1 MTARAS
7 LDFDAA
13 FAAFV
18 ADRQAE
24 ASRAQQEADAE
35 ADAQPGPEAEP

>member
-13 FAAFV
+13 FAAF
-18 ADRQAE
+18 AAARQGE
-24 ASRAQQEADAE
+24 AIRAQQEVDAE
-35 ADAQPGPEAEP
+35 AEEPELEIG

>member
-18 ADRQAE
+18 ADRQGDAI
-24 ASRAQQEADAE
+24 RAQQEADAE
-35 ADAQPGPEAEP
+35 ADQEPEAEP